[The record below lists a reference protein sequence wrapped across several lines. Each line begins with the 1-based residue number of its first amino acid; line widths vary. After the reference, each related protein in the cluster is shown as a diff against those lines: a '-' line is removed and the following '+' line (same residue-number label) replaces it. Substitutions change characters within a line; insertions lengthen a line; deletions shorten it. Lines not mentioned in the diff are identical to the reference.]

1 MTKDWRS
8 FLPSLRLLKP
18 LHLMTQKQVELV
30 KATWTLVATMDP
42 VVVGGLFYNRLFE
55 IAPQVKHMFRGEM
68 PEQSKKLMAMIGFV
82 INKLDK
88 LDDIIAEV
96 AKLGQRHGGYGV
108 KPEHYTIVGSALIWT
123 LEKGLGEVWTEQVKI
138 AWVDCYTILSEAMI
152 NAAAE
157 AEKAAA

>member
-1 MTKDWRS
+1 
-8 FLPSLRLLKP
+8 
-18 LHLMTQKQVELV
+18 MTQKQVELV

-55 IAPQVKHMFRGEM
+55 IAPQLKHMFRGEM

-108 KPEHYTIVGSALIWT
+108 KPDHYTIVGSALIWT

-157 AEKAAA
+157 ADKAAA

>member
-1 MTKDWRS
+1 
-8 FLPSLRLLKP
+8 
-18 LHLMTQKQVELV
+18 MTQKQVELV

-108 KPEHYTIVGSALIWT
+108 KPEHYAIVGNALIWT
-123 LEKGLGEVWTEQVKI
+123 LEKGLGDIWDAQVKA
-138 AWVDCYTILSEAMI
+138 AWVECYTILSEAMI

>member
-1 MTKDWRS
+1 
-8 FLPSLRLLKP
+8 
-18 LHLMTQKQVELV
+18 MTQKQVELV

-68 PEQSKKLMAMIGFV
+68 PEQSRKLMGMIGYV
-82 INKLDK
+82 IAKLDK
-88 LDDIIAEV
+88 LDDIIGEV
-96 AKLGQRHGGYGV
+96 GRLAQRHNGYGV

-123 LEKGLGEVWTEQVKI
+123 LEKGLGEVWDEQVKT
-138 AWVDCYTILSEAMI
+138 AWVECYTILSDAMI

-157 AEKAAA
+157 ADKAAA

>member
-1 MTKDWRS
+1 
-8 FLPSLRLLKP
+8 
-18 LHLMTQKQVELV
+18 MTQKQVELV

-55 IAPQVKHMFRGEM
+55 IAPQIKHMFRGEM

-108 KPEHYTIVGSALIWT
+108 KPEHYTIVGNALIWT
-123 LEKGLGEVWTEQVKI
+123 LEKGLGDVWDEQVKT
-138 AWVDCYTILSEAMI
+138 AWVECYTILSEAMI

-157 AEKAAA
+157 ADKAAA